1 MRTLDLNL
9 RNMWGLASELP
20 QRIGVAPTEVVF
32 SETTFPVWGILGNT
46 GLKNSPFA
54 SCAGPL
60 KIVGSVT
67 VTGLVDAIGRR

>member
-1 MRTLDLNL
+1 MVLVCAPCGGSHL
-9 RNMWGLASELP
+9 SHP
-20 QRIGVAPTEVVF
+20 KIIGVAPTEVVF
-32 SETTFPVWGILGNT
+32 SETTFPVWGILGNA

-60 KIVGSVT
+60 KTVGSVT